1 MGACQAAR
9 RSYPTRYYVGA
20 PYVKCSTRNL
30 TGGNGRDVS
39 DETSDNRWEQRLSPL
54 IVKGGV
60 LPAPSVLLRHAG
72 QLNLTP
78 QELVLCLYILD
89 KKWGADWPYVSMLQ
103 AADELGRHKNKVYAW
118 KQSLIR
124 KGYLV
129 ATPRTVPGIG
139 RRADYCDLS
148 GLFAALERL
157 VLTEAVEQARGDLPL
172 PLYNT
177 GALSTV
183 STGRSTLLGASRS
196 TESGAADSTDTG
208 APRRTVR
215 GAERSTVRGARR
227 KDLTED
233 RGKEPGSPDPARQ
246 RSEAISGSATR
257 PTGSAPELEELSV
270 RIEAYG
276 REFRDD
282 DPARSRARAHHVW
295 WNSGLPRGRFLTL
308 VEQARDLTREQVS
321 RGKVKSAAAGQRRA
335 MGYFFAILED
345 LARDEAERVR
355 GAS

>member
-1 MGACQAAR
+1 
-9 RSYPTRYYVGA
+9 
-20 PYVKCSTRNL
+20 
-30 TGGNGRDVS
+30 VS

-72 QLNLTP
+72 ELNLTP

-89 KKWGADWPYVSMLQ
+89 KKWGSDWPYVSMLQ

-157 VLTEAVEQARGDLPL
+157 VLAEAVEQARGDLPL
-172 PLYNT
+172 PLFEI
-177 GALSTV
+177 GGLSPV
-183 STGRSTLLGASRS
+183 STGRSTLLGAPRS
-196 TESGAADSTDTG
+196 TEIGAADSPETG
-208 APRRTVR
+208 APRGTAQGSRR
-215 GAERSTVRGARR
+215 GTSRGARN
-227 KDLTED
+227 KDRTEEEAQD
-233 RGKEPGSPDPARQ
+233 LAPAKPAQQ
-246 RSEAISGSATR
+246 RSATTSGSAART
-257 PTGSAPELEELSV
+257 TGTTTENPDLVA
-270 RIEAYG
+270 RIEQYG
-276 REFRDD
+276 RDFRDD

-295 WNSGLPRGRFLTL
+295 WNSGLPRGRFLAL
-308 VEQARDLTREQVS
+308 VEMARERTLEQIS
-321 RGKVKSAAAGQRRA
+321 RGRVRGGQPGQRRA
-335 MGYFFAILED
+335 MGYFFAILEE
-345 LARDEAERVR
+345 LARDEAERLR
-355 GAS
+355 GAG

>member
-1 MGACQAAR
+1 
-9 RSYPTRYYVGA
+9 
-20 PYVKCSTRNL
+20 
-30 TGGNGRDVS
+30 VS

-72 QLNLTP
+72 ELNLTP

-157 VLTEAVEQARGDLPL
+157 VLAEAVEQARGDLPL
-172 PLYNT
+172 PLFEI
-177 GALSTV
+177 GGLSTV
-183 STGRSTLLGASRS
+183 STGRSTLLGAPRSPENGAPSSPETGAARGTAHGSRRS
-196 TESGAADSTDTG
+196 TA
-208 APRRTVR
+208 
-215 GAERSTVRGARR
+215 RGARNR
-227 KDLTED
+227 DRTE
-233 RGKEPGSPDPARQ
+233 KVAPEAGSTKPARQ
-246 RSEAISGSATR
+246 SSPATSGSAARPTR
-257 PTGSAPELEELSV
+257 PGSESDEVVA
-270 RIEAYG
+270 RIEQCG
-276 REFRDD
+276 RDFLDD

-295 WNSGLPRGRFLTL
+295 WNSGLARGRFLSLLDLARERTL
-308 VEQARDLTREQVS
+308 HQIS
-321 RGKVKSAAAGQRRA
+321 RGQVRSGQAGQRRA
-335 MGYFFAILED
+335 MGYFFAILEE
-345 LARDEAERVR
+345 LARDEAERER
-355 GAS
+355 GAG

>member
-9 RSYPTRYYVGA
+9 RRLPDTVLRRCA
-20 PYVKCSTRNL
+20 LRQ
-30 TGGNGRDVS
+30 GRIGQDVS
-39 DETSDNRWEQRLSPL
+39 DVTGENRWEQRLSPL

-89 KKWGADWPYVSMLQ
+89 KKWGTDWPYVSMLQ

-157 VLTEAVEQARGDLPL
+157 VLAEAVEQARGDLPV
-172 PLYNT
+172 PLFEI
-177 GALSTV
+177 GGLSTV
-183 STGRSTLLGASRS
+183 STGRSTLLGAPRS
-196 TESGAADSTDTG
+196 TENGAADSPETDAARGT
-208 APRRTVR
+208 AR
-215 GAERSTVRGARR
+215 GAGRGTSNGARNR
-227 KDLTED
+227 VQQEEINRETSPE
-233 RGKEPGSPDPARQ
+233 EPAQQSSRAT
-246 RSEAISGSATR
+246 SGSAVR
-257 PTGSAPELEELSV
+257 PNQSSPESDELIA
-270 RIEAYG
+270 RIEQCG
-276 REFRDD
+276 RDLRDD
-282 DPARSRARAHHVW
+282 DPARSRARAHHIW
-295 WNSGLPRGRFLTL
+295 WNSGLPRGRFLSLVDLARERTL
-308 VEQARDLTREQVS
+308 AQIS
-321 RGKVKSAAAGQRRA
+321 RGRVRSGQAGQRRA
-335 MGYFFAILED
+335 MGYFFAILEE
-345 LARDEAERVR
+345 LARDGVR
-355 GAS
+355 SAG

>member
-1 MGACQAAR
+1 M
-9 RSYPTRYYVGA
+9 
-20 PYVKCSTRNL
+20 
-30 TGGNGRDVS
+30 S

-72 QLNLTP
+72 ELSLTP

-118 KQSLIR
+118 KKSLIQ

-148 GLFAALERL
+148 GLFSALERL

-172 PLYNT
+172 PLYEI
-177 GALSTV
+177 GGLSTV
-183 STGRSTLLGASRS
+183 STGRSTLLGAPRS
-196 TESGAADSTDTG
+196 PEIGAADSTETV
-208 APRRTVR
+208 APRRAALGATR
-215 GAERSTVRGARR
+215 GTRTGSGKRDRTEDLLIEPKTEETARQSSSTTSRSAARPNDASAESKELTAAIEQYGRQLRDDAPERSQT
-227 KDLTED
+227 
-233 RGKEPGSPDPARQ
+233 
-246 RSEAISGSATR
+246 
-257 PTGSAPELEELSV
+257 
-270 RIEAYG
+270 
-276 REFRDD
+276 
-282 DPARSRARAHHVW
+282 RAHHVW
-295 WNSGLPRGRFLTL
+295 WNSGLPRARFLALAETAYTKT
-308 VEQARDLTREQVS
+308 VEQVS
-321 RGKVKSAAAGQRRA
+321 RGRVRSGAAGQRRA

-345 LARDEAERVR
+345 LTREETERVR
-355 GAS
+355 GAG

>member
-1 MGACQAAR
+1 M
-9 RSYPTRYYVGA
+9 
-20 PYVKCSTRNL
+20 
-30 TGGNGRDVS
+30 S
-39 DETSDNRWEQRLSPL
+39 DQTSDNRWEQRLSPL

-72 QLNLTP
+72 ELNLTP

-157 VLTEAVEQARGDLPL
+157 ILAEAVEQARGDLPL
-172 PLYNT
+172 PLFEI
-177 GALSTV
+177 GGLSTV
-183 STGRSTLLGASRS
+183 STGRSTLLGAPRI
-196 TESGAADSTDTG
+196 TESGAVGSPETG
-208 APRRTVR
+208 AAR
-215 GAERSTVRGARR
+215 GTDQGARRSTARGARNR
-227 KDLTED
+227 DQTESSVPES
-233 RGKEPGSPDPARQ
+233 GAPEPALQ
-246 RSEAISGSATR
+246 RSATTSGSAPR
-257 PTGSAPELEELSV
+257 PSTSSAESAELAA
-270 RIEAYG
+270 RIEQCG

-282 DPARSRARAHHVW
+282 DPARSHARAHHVW
-295 WNSGLPRGRFLTL
+295 WTSGLSRGRFLSLVDLARERTL
-308 VEQARDLTREQVS
+308 EQIS
-321 RGKVKSAAAGQRRA
+321 RGRVRSGQAGQRRA

-345 LARDEAERVR
+345 LGREESDRVR
-355 GAS
+355 GAG

>member
-1 MGACQAAR
+1 
-9 RSYPTRYYVGA
+9 
-20 PYVKCSTRNL
+20 
-30 TGGNGRDVS
+30 VS

-72 QLNLTP
+72 ELNLTP

-89 KKWGADWPYVSMLQ
+89 KKWGTDWPYVSMLQ

-157 VLTEAVEQARGDLPL
+157 VLAEAVEQARGDLPL
-172 PLYNT
+172 PLFES
-177 GALSTV
+177 GGLSTV
-183 STGRSTLLGASRS
+183 STGRSTLLGAARS
-196 TESGAADSTDTG
+196 TENGAPDDSENGAARRTARGPERGTRSGARQKSRSEDPLRETTTG
-208 APRRTVR
+208 ETAQQ
-215 GAERSTVRGARR
+215 RSTATSGGA
-227 KDLTED
+227 
-233 RGKEPGSPDPARQ
+233 ARP
-246 RSEAISGSATR
+246 RESSSESS
-257 PTGSAPELEELSV
+257 ELAAV
-270 RIEAYG
+270 IERYG
-276 REFRDD
+276 QQLRDD
-282 DPARSRARAHHVW
+282 DPARSRARAHHLW
-295 WNSGLPRGRFLTL
+295 WNSGLT
-308 VEQARDLTREQVS
+308 QARILILAEMAYERTREQVS
-321 RGKVKSAAAGQRRA
+321 RGRVRSGPAGQRRA

-345 LARDEAERVR
+345 LAREEAARLR
-355 GAS
+355 GAG

>member
-9 RSYPTRYYVGA
+9 RLYPTRYYVGV
-20 PYVKCSTRNL
+20 PYVKW
-30 TGGNGRDVS
+30 GNGRDVP
-39 DETSDNRWEQRLSPL
+39 DDTSDNRWEQRLSPL

-72 QLNLTP
+72 ELNLTP

-89 KKWGADWPYVSMLQ
+89 KKWGSDWPYVSMLQ

-148 GLFAALERL
+148 GLFSALERH
-157 VLTEAVEQARGDLPL
+157 VLAEAVEQARGDLPL
-172 PLYNT
+172 PLYEIGT
-177 GALSTV
+177 LSTV
-183 STGRSTLLGASRS
+183 STGRSTLLGAPRS
-196 TESGAADSTDTG
+196 TENDAKGSTDIG
-208 APRRTVR
+208 ATRGTTQGAKRGTAR
-215 GAERSTVRGARR
+215 GAGN
-227 KDLTED
+227 KDRTESQIEES
-233 RGKEPGSPDPARQ
+233 GNLDPAQQ
-246 RSEAISGSATR
+246 RSRATSGSAAR
-257 PTGSAPELEELSV
+257 PTSSGPEIEELTV
-270 RIEAYG
+270 RIDQYG
-276 REFRDD
+276 RELLDD

-308 VEQARDLTREQVS
+308 VEQARDRTREQVS
-321 RGKVKSAAAGQRRA
+321 RGKVRSGTAGQRRA

-345 LARDEAERVR
+345 LARDEADRLR
-355 GAS
+355 GAG

>member
-1 MGACQAAR
+1 M
-9 RSYPTRYYVGA
+9 P
-20 PYVKCSTRNL
+20 
-30 TGGNGRDVS
+30 

-72 QLNLTP
+72 ELNLTP

-148 GLFAALERL
+148 GLFSALERL
-157 VLTEAVEQARGDLPL
+157 VLTEAVEQARGDLPM
-172 PLYNT
+172 PLYEI
-177 GALSTV
+177 GGLSTV
-183 STGRSTLLGASRS
+183 STGRSTLLGAPRS
-196 TESGAADSTDTG
+196 PEIGAADSTESDAPRSTTPGAKRGTRTG
-208 APRRTVR
+208 ARNKVQQTENLLIEPDTEKTARQSSTTTSR
-215 GAERSTVRGARR
+215 GAARSTSSSAESPELTAAIEQYGRQLRDAVPERSHT
-227 KDLTED
+227 
-233 RGKEPGSPDPARQ
+233 
-246 RSEAISGSATR
+246 
-257 PTGSAPELEELSV
+257 
-270 RIEAYG
+270 
-276 REFRDD
+276 
-282 DPARSRARAHHVW
+282 RAHHVW
-295 WNSGLPRGRFLTL
+295 WNSGLPRARFLALAET
-308 VEQARDLTREQVS
+308 AYTRTVEQVS
-321 RGKVKSAAAGQRRA
+321 RGRVRSGAAGQRRA

-345 LARDEAERVR
+345 LTREETERLR
-355 GAS
+355 GAG

>member
-1 MGACQAAR
+1 M
-9 RSYPTRYYVGA
+9 
-20 PYVKCSTRNL
+20 
-30 TGGNGRDVS
+30 S

-118 KQSLIR
+118 KHSLIQ

-148 GLFAALERL
+148 GLFSALERL

-172 PLYNT
+172 PLYDAS
-177 GALSTV
+177 GLSTL
-183 STGRSTLLGASRS
+183 STGRSTLSRAPRSTENGVAQGTEGGATGGTEMRASRS
-196 TESGAADSTDTG
+196 TASRARKKDPPKKSGPEDPTEEPAQQSPSRRSGAMR
-208 APRRTVR
+208 API
-215 GAERSTVRGARR
+215 A
-227 KDLTED
+227 
-233 RGKEPGSPDPARQ
+233 
-246 RSEAISGSATR
+246 
-257 PTGSAPELEELSV
+257 APELEELV
-270 RIEAYG
+270 ARIEQCG

-282 DPARSRARAHHVW
+282 DPGRSRARAHHVW

-308 VEQARDLTREQVS
+308 VDQARERTREQVS
-321 RGKVKSAAAGQRRA
+321 RGKVRSGAAGQRRA

-345 LARDEAERVR
+345 LVSDAPGV
-355 GAS
+355 ASGE

>member
-1 MGACQAAR
+1 
-9 RSYPTRYYVGA
+9 
-20 PYVKCSTRNL
+20 
-30 TGGNGRDVS
+30 VS

-72 QLNLTP
+72 ELNLTP

-89 KKWGADWPYVSMLQ
+89 KKWGPDWPYVSMLQ

-172 PLYNT
+172 PLFEI
-177 GALSTV
+177 GGLSTV
-183 STGRSTLLGASRS
+183 STGRSTLLGAPRS
-196 TESGAADSTDTG
+196 TESGAADDTDIG
-208 APRRTVR
+208 APRRTAR
-215 GAERSTVRGARR
+215 GTRRGTASGARS
-227 KDLTED
+227 KDRSED
-233 RGKEPGSPDPARQ
+233 LLIEPKTPKTARQ
-246 RSEAISGSATR
+246 SSSATSGGATR
-257 PTGSAPELEELSV
+257 PSANSPESAELAAV
-270 RIEAYG
+270 IERYG
-276 REFRDD
+276 GQLRDD

-295 WNSGLPRGRFLTL
+295 WNSGLTR
-308 VEQARDLTREQVS
+308 ARILALAETAYDRTREQVS
-321 RGKVKSAAAGQRRA
+321 RGRVRSGPAGQRRA

-345 LARDEAERVR
+345 LVREEAERLR
-355 GAS
+355 GAG